1 MVKLNTNAE
10 VGNQSVVGGLL
21 RDSWGKWIT
30 GFMIKIGYCNTME
43 AEGWA
48 LLYGLQIT

>member
-10 VGNQSVVGGLL
+10 VVNQSVVGGLL